1 MDIPWSSID
10 LRFVHITRSDWWRAH
25 IALLRADQSILGW
38 SAGIARRWKLSLLD
52 TSVIKQGK
60 KWTFSS
66 KSTGK
71 TLGRLRINGSFDDKT
86 SFDYQRVPLSRSHDE
101 TTYDSRIVWF
111 QPVSKSQSQVVM
123 KNAVWTWF
131 VFRHPTEPL
140 VRSTMP
146 RNFVGDDSAS
156 CRWDSQ
162 QLSRPCAGPGLVTV
176 ATVMS
181 PTITTV

>member
-1 MDIPWSSID
+1 MIFNRPSFRSHHQVRLVKSAYRPAESGPVHPRLVSWNCTALEAESARHFSHQTGQEMDVFIQKHWENM
-10 LRFVHITRSDWWRAH
+10 
-25 IALLRADQSILGW
+25 
-38 SAGIARRWKLSLLD
+38 
-52 TSVIKQGK
+52 
-60 KWTFSS
+60 
-66 KSTGK
+66 
-71 TLGRLRINGSFDDKT
+71 GRLRINGSFDDKT